1 MRLILL
7 AFAIFISVCGAEKCM
22 SPLPAPNFSNALYS
36 GRWYEVGKYQTFVGS
51 IIQRGSVCTIATYDP
66 WNLYGGGGYIGEIQG
81 QI

>member
-51 IIQRGSVCTIATYDP
+51 II
-66 WNLYGGGGYIGEIQG
+66 
-81 QI
+81 